1 MTDQEIAQA
10 LMDLIRE
17 DAQRPPEEQLRDLIA
32 AGVIDTQGRVLLGGP
47 EKPMRAQPTAQP
59 EAPTQGSP
67 TRKAVGT

>member
-10 LMDLIRE
+10 LMDLIRD

-32 AGVIDTQGRVLLGGP
+32 AGVIDTQGRVLLGGSSMPRSDQATAKP
-47 EKPMRAQPTAQP
+47 EVPNHGP
-59 EAPTQGSP
+59 P